1 MKGASVEQRLETD
14 TLAGDDRYATNQH
27 ELALVRAALD
37 DAHAFGLLYER
48 HVDRIYR
55 YLYALTGDP
64 EDAADLTQLTF
75 LKALEALPRYRENRA
90 SFAVWLTRI
99 AHNTAVDAFR
109 RRRRMAIWDRDAAD
123 LPSHGFGDPESEV
136 LRRDTVA
143 GIDELVRT
151 LPPHKQD
158 LLALRFAAGLSTRE
172 IAALTGR
179 SFEAVRKQLYR
190 TLNELKDRFH
200 DG

>member
-1 MKGASVEQRLETD
+1 MEQRLEND
-14 TLAGDDRYATNQH
+14 VRAAIDRHASNEH
-27 ELALVRAALD
+27 ELSLVRAALN

-75 LKALEALPRYRENRA
+75 LKALEALPRYRESRA

-109 RRRRMAIWDRDAAD
+109 RKRHMAIWDHDATD
-123 LPSHGFGDPESEV
+123 LPSQGIGDPESEV
-136 LRRDTVA
+136 LRRDMVA
-143 GIDELVRT
+143 GIEELVRT

-158 LLALRFAAGLSTRE
+158 LLAFRFAAGLTTRE
-172 IAALTGR
+172 IATLTGKNFD
-179 SFEAVRKQLYR
+179 SVRKQLYR
-190 TLNELKDRFH
+190 TLKELKGRFH
-200 DG
+200 DE